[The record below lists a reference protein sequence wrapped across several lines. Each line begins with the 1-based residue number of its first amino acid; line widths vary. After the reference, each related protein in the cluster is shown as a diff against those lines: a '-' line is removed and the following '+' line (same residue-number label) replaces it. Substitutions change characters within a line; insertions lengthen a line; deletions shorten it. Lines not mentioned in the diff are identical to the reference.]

1 MENIKNKRI
10 NYILQDKK
18 YSRGTINSINHTNI
32 NNNINIT
39 NYYPSLS
46 QNYCNNETFTFIN
59 NNDNTKNN
67 ISYPVKTS
75 THKTKT
81 IKDISPIP
89 KACDKKYNQ
98 CQSPYMKKIL
108 PSSKRQKSED
118 GNRKV
123 KIYKN
128 SPSFK
133 YIKSNKK
140 KPVKYIFYNDNIS
153 ERKNE
158 TQSDINNN
166 QTNNKNYYLDLSS
179 DEISN
184 KHKTNRNHNSNF
196 YSNTNQEINKIK
208 YISKKLQNKYLLNN
222 KSMISNESNDKES
235 LFNFIEKPAQI
246 SLKHKEKIYK
256 ITSYDKGKLLTYNFN
271 SPKFAKNNNNKLMNN
286 NNNKKEIII
295 GKKKLNQYI
304 ILIQSSIRGYLLRL
318 KLAQYLN
325 LYERIKKAVF
335 IIQFLIF
342 KKMRFNLYLILKN
355 NINEKLTKYYR
366 LNSYLRPSNNI
377 SLEFKTINS
386 NNNKIITEEA
396 FILKNNSKSN
406 IYQDNMKN
414 RNKSQ
419 VKNNNEVSDI
429 QKELNKR
436 IIDFAFAEKKIKE
449 LLIENK
455 KIQNINNIIVRDNRQ
470 LALKLKHLE
479 NNNFNKLKMQNS
491 NLYIPNISYKNK
503 IKLKI
508 NNLLNKIITR
518 KSNKTTII
526 LYKYFYK
533 FNLKTNLI
541 HHKDEINAIKNNHN
555 SNNNINNKL
564 IIENNNFIINENIIK
579 TNNIINNNNNNDINN
594 NNNEI
599 KTKILKSIINKKN
612 INAYIYKNVFEKWML
627 RALIVKNKDF
637 VKEKKKKKKEK
648 FKQRKQKKLYG
659 NSFGTNDKKTEEEND
674 NSMDYSDECEGEQK
688 YSVKSGS
695 GKKNYYT
702 ESYKK

>member
-59 NNDNTKNN
+59 NNDNSKNN

-118 GNRKV
+118 GNRKL

-158 TQSDINNN
+158 TQSDINHN
-166 QTNNKNYYLDLSS
+166 QIINKNYYLDLSS
-179 DEISN
+179 DEINN
-184 KHKTNRNHNSNF
+184 KHKTNNNHNSNY

-208 YISKKLQNKYLLNN
+208 YISKKFQNKYLLNN
-222 KSMISNESNDKES
+222 KSMISNESNDKVP

-246 SLKHKEKIYK
+246 PLKHKENIYK
-256 ITSYDKGKLLTYNFN
+256 IISYDKGKLLTYNFN
-271 SPKFAKNNNNKLMNN
+271 SPKFVKINNNLMNDN
-286 NNNKKEIII
+286 NKKKEIII

-318 KLAQYLN
+318 KLTQYLN
-325 LYERIKKAVF
+325 LYERIKKAVY

-342 KKMRFNLYLILKN
+342 KKMRFILYLILN
-355 NINEKLTKYYR
+355 NNLNEKLTKYYK
-366 LNSYLRPSNNI
+366 LNSYLSPTNNV

-386 NNNKIITEEA
+386 NNNKIITEEG
-396 FILKNNSKSN
+396 FILKNNSKNN
-406 IYQDNMKN
+406 IYQDNIKN

-419 VKNNNEVSDI
+419 AKNNEVSDI
-429 QKELNKR
+429 QKELNKK

-470 LALKLKHLE
+470 LALKLKYLE
-479 NNNFNKLKMQNS
+479 NSNFNKLKMQNS
-491 NLYIPNISYKNK
+491 NLYIPNFSYKNK

-518 KSNKTTII
+518 KAIKTTII

-533 FNLKTNLI
+533 FNHKTNLI
-541 HHKDEINAIKNNHN
+541 YHKDEINTIKNNQN
-555 SNNNINNKL
+555 SNNNKNTKL

-579 TNNIINNNNNNDINN
+579 TNTIINNDNN

-599 KTKILKSIINKKN
+599 KIKILKSIINKKN
-612 INAYIYKNVFEKWML
+612 INSYIYKNVFEKWML

-659 NSFGTNDKKTEEEND
+659 NNFGTNDKKNEEEND
-674 NSMDYSDECEGEQK
+674 NSMEYSDECEGDQK
-688 YSVKSGS
+688 YNVKSGS

>member
-59 NNDNTKNN
+59 NNDNSKNN

-118 GNRKV
+118 GNRKL

-158 TQSDINNN
+158 TQSDINHN
-166 QTNNKNYYLDLSS
+166 QIINKNYYLDLSS
-179 DEISN
+179 DEINN
-184 KHKTNRNHNSNF
+184 KHKTNNNHNSNY

-208 YISKKLQNKYLLNN
+208 YISKKFQNKYLLNN
-222 KSMISNESNDKES
+222 KSMISNESNDKVP

-246 SLKHKEKIYK
+246 PLKHKENIYK
-256 ITSYDKGKLLTYNFN
+256 IISYDKGKLLTYNFN
-271 SPKFAKNNNNKLMNN
+271 SPKFVKINNNLMNDN
-286 NNNKKEIII
+286 NKKKEIII

-318 KLAQYLN
+318 KLTQYLN
-325 LYERIKKAVF
+325 LYERIKKAVY

-342 KKMRFNLYLILKN
+342 KKMRFILYLILN
-355 NINEKLTKYYR
+355 NNLNEKLTKYYK
-366 LNSYLRPSNNI
+366 LNSYLSPTNNV

-386 NNNKIITEEA
+386 NNNKIITEEG
-396 FILKNNSKSN
+396 FILKNNSKNN
-406 IYQDNMKN
+406 IYQDNIKN

-419 VKNNNEVSDI
+419 VKNNEVSDI
-429 QKELNKR
+429 QKELNKK

-470 LALKLKHLE
+470 LALKLKYLE
-479 NNNFNKLKMQNS
+479 NSNFNKLKMQNS
-491 NLYIPNISYKNK
+491 NLYIPNFSYKNK

-518 KSNKTTII
+518 KAIKTTII

-533 FNLKTNLI
+533 FNHKTNLI
-541 HHKDEINAIKNNHN
+541 YHKDEINTIKNNQN
-555 SNNNINNKL
+555 SNNNKNTKL

-579 TNNIINNNNNNDINN
+579 TNTIINNDNNN

-599 KTKILKSIINKKN
+599 KIKILKSIINKKN
-612 INAYIYKNVFEKWML
+612 INSYIYKNVFEKWML

-659 NSFGTNDKKTEEEND
+659 NNFGTNDKKNEEEND
-674 NSMDYSDECEGEQK
+674 NSMEYSDECEGEQK
-688 YSVKSGS
+688 YNVKSGS